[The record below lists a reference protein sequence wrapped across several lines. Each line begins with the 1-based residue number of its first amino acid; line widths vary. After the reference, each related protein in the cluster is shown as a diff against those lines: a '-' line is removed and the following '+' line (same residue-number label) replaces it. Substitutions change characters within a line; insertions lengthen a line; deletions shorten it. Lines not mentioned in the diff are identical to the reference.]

1 MRRTAFIQLCLV
13 LTIVAVVSAVGIR
26 IYKDPAGGMGGDTFA
41 LMSPAFFG
49 MAAKRASHLGKVASF
64 LAMVGLLFGAAA
76 LWAALNTK
84 AAG

>member
-13 LTIVAVVSAVGIR
+13 LTILAVVAAVGIR
-26 IYKDPAGGMGGDTFA
+26 IYKNPAGGLGGDTFA

-64 LAMVGLLFGAAA
+64 IAMLGLVFAGAALYA
-76 LWAALNTK
+76 SITAK
-84 AAG
+84 G